1 MTTIIA
7 TANQKG
13 GVGKT
18 ATACRRHPYRHRSTI
33 EEALLPSGGKRQP
46 QDNAEVISA
55 SLRLVTLVHIGQS
68 RLDPPTEALID

>member
-18 ATACRRHPYRHRSTI
+18 ATACWRHPYRHRSAI
-33 EEALLPSGGKRQP
+33 EEALLPSGGKEATP
-46 QDNAEVISA
+46 
-55 SLRLVTLVHIGQS
+55 GQ
-68 RLDPPTEALID
+68 R

>member
-18 ATACRRHPYRHRSTI
+18 ATACWRHPYRHRSTI
-33 EEALLPSGGKRQP
+33 RGGPTAQWGKRGNP
-46 QDNAEVISA
+46 RTT
-55 SLRLVTLVHIGQS
+55 LRS
-68 RLDPPTEALID
+68 